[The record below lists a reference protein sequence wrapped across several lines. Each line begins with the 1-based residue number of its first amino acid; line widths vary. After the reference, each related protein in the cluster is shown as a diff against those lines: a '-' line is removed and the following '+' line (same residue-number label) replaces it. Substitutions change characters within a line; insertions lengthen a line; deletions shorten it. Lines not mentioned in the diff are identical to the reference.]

1 MRDTAGKNGGIKA
14 LDPAGD
20 GRAFG
25 SAVRGLD
32 EAAVK
37 SAYAR
42 WAPIYDW
49 LFGLVFED
57 GRRKAVALANAR
69 AGSVLEVGVGTGL
82 TLPQYGPHLAITGI
96 DLSPDMLAVAHRRV
110 AEGTNATIAGL
121 HEMDAGALTFP
132 DASFDTTVVMYTITV
147 VPDPDQVMAE
157 IERVTKPGGLVVVV
171 SHFASTV
178 PWRARIENAI
188 ARFGHRLG
196 WRSDVPVDIILGR
209 PGLKLV
215 GTEQVGLL
223 GLFTVARLERVAE

>member
-1 MRDTAGKNGGIKA
+1 MHNSGGKRGGIKA

-57 GRRKAVALANAR
+57 GRRKAVAIANAR
-69 AGSVLEVGVGTGL
+69 SGSLLEVGVGTGL
-82 TLPQYGPHLAITGI
+82 TLPHYGPQLTITGI

-110 AEGTNATIAGL
+110 AEGTNAVIAGL
-121 HEMDAGALTFP
+121 HEMDASHLAFP

-147 VPDPDQVMAE
+147 VPDPDAVMAE
-157 IERVTKPGGLVVVV
+157 IERVTKPGGTVIVV

-178 PWRARIENAI
+178 PWRYRVESTI
-188 ARFGHRLG
+188 ARWGHRLG
-196 WRSDVPVDIILGR
+196 WRSDVPMDIILGR
-209 PGLKLV
+209 PSLKLV
-215 GTEQVGLL
+215 AADEVGLL
-223 GLFTVARLERVAE
+223 GLFTVARLERVSE

>member
-1 MRDTAGKNGGIKA
+1 MTH
-14 LDPAGD
+14 PAGGHGGSD
-20 GRAFG
+20 AIAPAARGHDFG

-57 GRRKAVALANAR
+57 GRRKAVATINER

-82 TLPQYGPHLAITGI
+82 TLPQYGPHLEITGI

-110 AEGTNATIAGL
+110 AEGTNATVAGL
-121 HEMDAGALTFP
+121 HEMDASHLAFT

-147 VPDPDQVMAE
+147 VPDPDRVMAE
-157 IERVTKPGGLVVVV
+157 IERVTKPGGEVIIV
-171 SHFASTV
+171 SHFASTSK
-178 PWRARIENAI
+178 WRLAIETTI
-188 ARFGHRLG
+188 ARWGHRLG
-196 WRSDVPVDIILGR
+196 WRSDVPMDIILR
-209 PGLKLV
+209 QPGLQLI
-215 GTEQVGLL
+215 EARQVGLF
-223 GLFTVARLERVAE
+223 GLFTVARLRRL